1 MKLSTTFLLIF
12 FLTLSYNQ
20 LHSQAYT
27 LDKDKSGQISWTGY
41 GEVGGYA
48 QTGTLNVEAA
58 SLDWDVEQKLSGEIT
73 IDMKSLYHEDKELMK
88 HLKNKDFFDVKK
100 YPTAIFRFAQ
110 NKDKKVAGELTIKGV
125 TGTLAFSP
133 EITIKDERVIV
144 KGKVEVDR
152 TYYGIKY
159 NSSSYF
165 QDLGSYAIKNI
176 FDISFELEYVLDE

>member
-1 MKLSTTFLLIF
+1 MKLLTTFLLIF
-12 FLTLSYNQ
+12 FLSLSFNH

-48 QTGTLNVEAA
+48 QTGTLDVEAA
-58 SLDWDVEQKLSGEIT
+58 SLDWDVEKKLSGEIT

-88 HLKNKDFFDVKK
+88 HLKNEDFFDVKK
-100 YPTAIFRFAQ
+100 YPTATFRFTQ
-110 NKDKKVAGELTIKGV
+110 NEDQTVSGELNIKGV
-125 TGTLAFSP
+125 TGPLAFSP
-133 EITIKDERVIV
+133 EITVEGGRVIV
-144 KGKVEVDR
+144 NGKVEVDR

-176 FDISFELEYVLDE
+176 FDISFQLEYVLDE

>member
-58 SLDWDVEQKLSGEIT
+58 SLDWDVEQKTS
-73 IDMKSLYHEDKELMK
+73 
-88 HLKNKDFFDVKK
+88 LKNS
-100 YPTAIFRFAQ
+100 T
-110 NKDKKVAGELTIKGV
+110 N
-125 TGTLAFSP
+125 
-133 EITIKDERVIV
+133 
-144 KGKVEVDR
+144 
-152 TYYGIKY
+152 TYYY
-159 NSSSYF
+159 SNLTESQCRRYRVP
-165 QDLGSYAIKNI
+165 Y
-176 FDISFELEYVLDE
+176 